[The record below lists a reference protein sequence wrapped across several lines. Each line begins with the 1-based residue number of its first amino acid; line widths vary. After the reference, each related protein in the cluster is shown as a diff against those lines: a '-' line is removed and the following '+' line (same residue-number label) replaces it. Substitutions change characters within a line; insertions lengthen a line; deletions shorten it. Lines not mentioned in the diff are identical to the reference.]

1 MSVTNTVFSGGKAFQ
16 LWSPEGI
23 AISVVTALVIILAII
38 WVVNIYVFK
47 RKKSKSF
54 HVNFS
59 SVNEKK
65 TEKKKED
72 ELNNQLIV

>member
-54 HVNFS
+54 HVSFS
-59 SVNEKK
+59 NGNEKK

-72 ELNNQLIV
+72 ELKNQLIV